1 MKPNLIHL
9 YSCISM
15 ALPGVLHAQAF
26 DLGEIV
32 VSANLEATAAD
43 RSGATVITIDGSD
56 LQASAETSLIDRLVR
71 VPGLN
76 IRPNGPLGS
85 STGFTL
91 RGASQNYV
99 PVLIDGID
107 VTDPSAPQ
115 VAFNFGGFTTAG
127 LSRIEVLK
135 GSQSALYGS
144 EAVGGVINITTR
156 RATEE
161 GLNHFVET
169 SYGSNDTKVLTYGM
183 TAKGRAYDL
192 AFTYAHVSS
201 DGFSAA
207 DENNGNTEDDGF
219 RSNRF
224 SFNGS
229 YVFDNGLRLGAAGFY
244 EDNHSEFDESFP
256 IVADGTP
263 DEFNDNETWGGR
275 VFADFTTGRI
285 DHTLSATYFDIERI
299 SNSNG
304 FPSIFDG
311 SREKIAYQGATDL
324 GRHRLVFGADTTR
337 EEASDTFGLS
347 ADTRTTGVFGELR
360 LAPADT
366 IDITLSA
373 RQDDHSEFGGFTTGR
388 LAAAWRVQPDLILR
402 GSLGRGFRAP
412 SLFELS
418 SDFGDPALDPERS
431 YTVDLGVEK
440 RFSNGASLRVTGFYL
455 EVQDLIDFDFSSNV
469 CGSGFGCFAQ
479 VPGKSKRSGVEVEAE
494 LPLTDRIGLTA
505 GYTYTDSSTNASS
518 AWALVPKHDLT
529 ATLSARFTDRA
540 SALVTAQHVAD
551 RANQDD
557 YTVFNATV
565 TYDVTRRAQLYL
577 RVENLLDEE
586 YQFVPGFGTSD
597 RAFHVGLR
605 QNF

>member
-1 MKPNLIHL
+1 MKSNL
-9 YSCISM
+9 
-15 ALPGVLHAQAF
+15 LPFFFGFPMLAPCVVHAQAF

-32 VSANLEATAAD
+32 VSANLEATEAD
-43 RSGATVITIDGSD
+43 RSGVTATVIDQTD
-56 LQASAETSLIDRLVR
+56 LQAGAETSLIDRLHR
-71 VPGLN
+71 TPGIN
-76 IRPNGPLGS
+76 IRPNGPLGA

-99 PVLIDGID
+99 PVLIDGIE

-115 VAFNFGGFTTAG
+115 VAFNFGGLTTAG
-127 LSRIEVLK
+127 ISRIEVLK

-161 GLNHFVET
+161 GVRHFVET
-169 SYGSNDTKVLTYGM
+169 SYGSHNTKALTYGL

-192 AFTYAHVSS
+192 ALTYAHVSS

-207 DENNGNTEDDGF
+207 DEDNGNSEDDGF

-229 YVFDNGLRLGAAGFY
+229 YVFDNGLRVGASGFF

-256 IVADGTP
+256 VVADGTP
-263 DEFNDNETWGGR
+263 DEFNDNETYGAR
-275 VFADFTTGRI
+275 VFADLTTGRI

-299 SNSNG
+299 SNSDG
-304 FPSIFDG
+304 FPSAFDG

-324 GRHRLVFGADTTR
+324 GPHRLVFGADTTR
-337 EEASDTFGLS
+337 EEASDTFGFD
-347 ADTRTTGVFGELR
+347 ADTRTNGIFGELR
-360 LAPADT
+360 LSPAET

-388 LAAAWRVQPDLILR
+388 AAVAWRVQPDLILR
-402 GSLGRGFRAP
+402 GSFGRGFRAP

-418 SDFGDPALDPERS
+418 SDFGDPMLDPERS
-431 YTVDLGVEK
+431 YSADLGVEK
-440 RFSNGASLRVTGFYL
+440 RFANGGSLRVTGFYL
-455 EVQDLIDFDFSSNV
+455 EVQDLIDFDFATNV

-479 VPGKSKRSGVEVEAE
+479 VPGKSKRSGVEVEVE
-494 LPLTDRIGLTA
+494 MPLTDRIGLTA

-518 AWALVPKHDLT
+518 AWALVPKHDMVASLT
-529 ATLSARFTDRA
+529 AQMTDQTTG
-540 SALVTAQHVAD
+540 LLTVQHVAGRD
-551 RANQDD
+551 NQDD
-557 YTVFNATV
+557 YTLFNATV
-565 TYDVTRRAQLYL
+565 TYDVTERAQLYL
-577 RVENLLDEE
+577 RVENLLNED

-605 QNF
+605 HSF

>member
-1 MKPNLIHL
+1 MKPHLIPAF
-9 YSCISM
+9 SCISL

-43 RSGATVITIDGSD
+43 RSGATVITIDGAD
-56 LQASAETSLIDRLVR
+56 LQASGETSLIDRLVR

-76 IRPNGPLGS
+76 IRPNGPLGA

-127 LSRIEVLK
+127 ISRIEVLK

-156 RATEE
+156 RATEDGVHSFLE
-161 GLNHFVET
+161 G
-169 SYGSNDTKVLTYGM
+169 SYGSNDTRTLTYGL

-207 DENNGNTEDDGF
+207 DEDNGNTEDDGF

-229 YVFDNGLRLGAAGFY
+229 YVFDNGLRVGASGFY

-256 IVADGTP
+256 VIADGTP
-263 DEFNDNETWGGR
+263 DEFNNNETYGAR
-275 VFADFTTGRI
+275 VFAGLTTGRV
-285 DHTLSATYFDIERI
+285 DHTLSASYFDIERV

-304 FPSIFDG
+304 FPSAFDG
-311 SREKIAYQGATDL
+311 SREKFAYQGATDL
-324 GRHRLVFGADTTR
+324 GSARLVFGADTTR
-337 EEASDTFGLS
+337 EESSDSFGLS
-347 ADTRTTGVFGELR
+347 ADNRISGIFGEVR
-360 LAPADT
+360 LSPADT
-366 IDITLSA
+366 VDITLSA
-373 RQDDHSEFGGFTTGR
+373 RQDDHSDFGGFTTGR
-388 LAAAWRVQPDLILR
+388 VAAAWRVQPDLILR

-412 SLFELS
+412 SNFELS
-418 SDFGDPALDPERS
+418 SGFGDPALDPERS
-431 YTVDLGVEK
+431 YSADLGVEK
-440 RFSNGASLRVTGFYL
+440 RFANGGSLRVTGFYL
-455 EVQDLIDFDFSSNV
+455 EVEDLIDFDFATNV

-494 LPLTDRIGLTA
+494 VPLTDRIDLTA

-529 ATLSARFTDRA
+529 ATLNARFTDRA
-540 SALVTAQHVAD
+540 SGLLTAQHVAD
-551 RANQDD
+551 RAGQDD

-565 TYDVTRRAQLYL
+565 TYDVAARTQLYV

-597 RAFHVGLR
+597 RAIYVGLR

>member
-1 MKPNLIHL
+1 MKPKLIHL
-9 YSCISM
+9 SSCISM
-15 ALPGVLHAQAF
+15 ALPGALHAQAF

-32 VSANLEATAAD
+32 VSANLETTAAD
-43 RSGATVITIDGSD
+43 RSGATVITIDGAD
-56 LQASAETSLIDRLVR
+56 LQASAETSVIDRLVR

-76 IRPNGPLGS
+76 IRPNGPLGA

-99 PVLIDGID
+99 PVLIDGIE

-127 LSRIEVLK
+127 ISRIEVLK
-135 GSQSALYGS
+135 GSQSAIYGS

-169 SYGSNDTKVLTYGM
+169 SYGSDNTKVLTYGM

-192 AFTYAHVSS
+192 ALTYAHVSS

-207 DENNGNTEDDGF
+207 DENEGNTEDDGF

-229 YVFDNGLRLGAAGFY
+229 YVFDNGLRLGASGFY

-256 IVADGTP
+256 VIADGTP
-263 DEFNDNETWGGR
+263 DEFNDNETWGAR

-285 DHTLSATYFDIERI
+285 DHTLSASRFDIERI

-304 FPSIFDG
+304 FPSAFDG
-311 SREKIAYQGATDL
+311 AREKIAYQGATDL
-324 GRHRLVFGADTTR
+324 GAHRLVFGADTTR
-337 EEASDTFGLS
+337 EEASDTFGFD
-347 ADTRTTGVFGELR
+347 ADTRTNGIFGELR
-360 LAPADT
+360 LSPAET
-366 IDITLSA
+366 LDITLSA
-373 RQDDHSEFGGFTTGR
+373 RQDDHSDFGGFTTGR
-388 LAAAWRVQPDLILR
+388 AALAWRVQPDLILR
-402 GSLGRGFRAP
+402 ASLGRGFRAP

-431 YTVDLGVEK
+431 YSADLGVEK
-440 RFSNGASLRVTGFYL
+440 RFANGGSLRVTGFYL
-455 EVQDLIDFDFSSNV
+455 EVKDLIDFDFASTA

-479 VPGKSKRSGVEVEAE
+479 VPGASKRSGVEVEADMV
-494 LPLTDRIGLTA
+494 LTDRLRLTA
-505 GYTYTDSSTNASS
+505 GYTYTDSSTNAST

-529 ATLSARFTDRA
+529 ATLTARFTDQVTG
-540 SALVTAQHVAD
+540 LLTAQHVAD
-551 RANQDD
+551 REGQDD
-557 YTVFNATV
+557 YTLFNATF
-565 TYDVTRRAQLYL
+565 TYDVTDRAQLYL

-597 RAFHVGLR
+597 RAFYVGLR